1 MGAYMVE
8 EQNMSERID
17 RFFEDLGMARDSL
30 DLNRELDRFLDHMK
44 RGLLTFDKGDNLLMI
59 PTYLSLGSK
68 IPLHEPV
75 IVMDA
80 GGTHFRIALVY
91 FDDRL
96 KAVIQDFQR
105 YPMPGTEGEMD
116 KESFYDTIADYMIP
130 YLDHAKKVAFCF
142 SYGTEILPNHDGRIL
157 YFSKEVRCEDAEGT
171 LLGESLKETLA
182 KKGVAE
188 ADQIQF
194 VVLNDT
200 VAALMGGFAES
211 NAREHSAYTGFVMG
225 TGLNMAYVEENI
237 NIQKLR
243 GQIPLLNNMII
254 NTEAGDYLI
263 ESGNKVFRKIDERS
277 AQPGIGLLEKQVS
290 GRYQGQVAYYMMEE
304 AIEQGLFSDG
314 FAQAFSAIPE
324 IASADLDNFV
334 RDPYATGFLQD
345 LCQDD
350 RDRELVYR
358 IIDSIFERAAQLVAV
373 VFTAVHIKLGKGRN
387 PTKPI
392 AITMEG
398 STYYKSDMFR
408 NKLHYYV
415 KKFINEEHGFYN
427 EILHVDHANLIG
439 SAMAAL
445 LN

>member
-1 MGAYMVE
+1 MVE
-8 EQNMSERID
+8 ERIMLERVD
-17 RFFEDLGMARDSL
+17 QFFETLCMTRDSL
-30 DLNRELDRFLDHMK
+30 DLNFELERFLSHMK
-44 RGLLTFDKGDNLLMI
+44 QGLMTFDRNDNLLMI

-105 YPMPGTEGEMD
+105 YPMPGTAGEMD
-116 KESFYDTIADYMIP
+116 KESFYDIIADYMLP
-130 YLDHAKKVAFCF
+130 YLDHAQKVAFCF
-142 SYGTEILPNHDGRIL
+142 SYGTEILQNHDGRIL
-157 YFSKEVRCEDAEGT
+157 YFSKEVRCEDAAGT
-171 LLGESLKETLA
+171 LLGESLKKTLA
-182 KKGVAE
+182 QKGVAN

-263 ESGNKVFRKIDERS
+263 ESSNKIFRKIDERS
-277 AQPGIGLLEKQVS
+277 AQPGISLLEKQLS
-290 GRYQGQVAYYMMEE
+290 GRYQGLVAYYMMEE
-304 AIEQGLFSDG
+304 AIEEGLFSDG
-314 FAQAFSAIPE
+314 FASAFNKVTE
-324 IASADLDNFV
+324 VASADLDHFV
-334 RDPYATGFLQD
+334 KDPYSEGLLQD
-345 LCQDD
+345 LCRDD
-350 RDRELVYR
+350 RDRELIYR
-358 IIDSIFERAAQLVAV
+358 IIDSIFERAAQLVSV
-373 VFTAVHIKLGKGRN
+373 IFTAVHIKLGKGRN
-387 PTKPI
+387 PTKPM
-392 AITMEG
+392 AITIEG